1 MAYWK
6 AFHKMKKWDE
16 ATAWA
21 VAFEN
26 TGTKK
31 RPKDLVTVAGAI
43 KYLTELYGSKAV
55 AKKLNISVEM
65 IRQFL
70 TVLSLPRSIK
80 KLFVSRR
87 LDSVDVA
94 KELAALGDERKQES
108 AAKAIVNSP
117 SKDVR
122 DIKRLIKTGN
132 YNAKDAKRTVL
143 EAKPKG
149 LNIFL
154 LDLDDDALKK
164 LEKEARTRK
173 IKPADLVRDIV
184 VKWLKTK
191 RARKT

>member
-1 MAYWK
+1 
-6 AFHKMKKWDE
+6 MKNWDE
-16 ATAWA
+16 TTAWA

-31 RPKDLVTVAGAI
+31 RPKDLVTVSGAI

-55 AKKLNISVEM
+55 AEKLNISVEM

-149 LNIFL
+149 LNIFV
-154 LDLDDDALKK
+154 LDLDDDTSRKVVSEAKALKM
-164 LEKEARTRK
+164 
-173 IKPADLVRDIV
+173 KPAELVREIV
-184 VKWLKTK
+184 TNYLKKK
-191 RARKT
+191 RPRKS

>member
-1 MAYWK
+1 MR
-6 AFHKMKKWDE
+6 KWDE

-21 VAFEN
+21 IAFEN
-26 TGTKK
+26 TGKKK
-31 RPKDLVTVAGAI
+31 RPKDLVTVAGAM
-43 KYLTELYGSKAV
+43 KYLTGLYGSKAV
-55 AKKLNISVEM
+55 AEKLNISVEM

-70 TVLSLPRSIK
+70 TVLDLPRSVK

-122 DIKRLIKTGN
+122 DIKRLIKTGH
-132 YNAKDAKRTVL
+132 YRVKDAKRTVL
-143 EAKPKG
+143 EAKPEG

-154 LDLDDDALKK
+154 LDFDGDTLRK
-164 LEKEARTRK
+164 LEKEAKVRK
-173 IKPADLVRDIV
+173 MKPADLVRNIII
-184 VKWLKTK
+184 KWLKTK
-191 RARKT
+191 TAAKN